1 LTTISQPV
9 NEIVPMRRR
18 VAGILMTMLGAALF
32 ALMPIAVRAIE
43 GYVAPSIVF
52 FRALSGALT
61 LTVVVLAM
69 PAQRPH
75 LNPRRLERKTV
86 LSLIGLGATFC
97 GSSVFYFISITHT
110 SVAKAVLLNYTAPLY
125 VALLGPLLLKEHS
138 SRVAKLALLI
148 GFAGIV
154 LIAEPANLT
163 RIGSDETIGVISGLI
178 SGLCFSGIFLFG
190 RLLAGRVPPLIRT
203 IWSGAVV
210 ALLMLPW
217 GISAPAPPF
226 WHNLP
231 WMVMLGTVSMALPLT
246 LFFKA
251 QEHISAQ
258 TSSTVA
264 LFEPVCGVIIGYL
277 VFGESLSPAG
287 ILGAAA
293 ILISIYLASR

>member
-1 LTTISQPV
+1 MTSISQSADG
-9 NEIVPMRRR
+9 IVPTRRR

-43 GYVAPSIVF
+43 GYAAPAIVF

-61 LTVVVLAM
+61 LTLVVLAS
-69 PAQRPH
+69 PAQRPQ
-75 LNPRRLERKTV
+75 LNPRRLGRKTI
-86 LSLIGLGATFC
+86 LALIGLGVTFC
-97 GSSVFYFISITHT
+97 GSSVFYFISIMHT
-110 SVAKAVLLNYTAPLY
+110 TVAKAVLLNYTAPLY
-125 VALLGPLLLKEHS
+125 VAILGPLLLQEKS
-138 SRVAKLALLI
+138 SRLAKFAVLL

-154 LIAEPANLT
+154 LIAEPASLART
-163 RIGSDETIGVISGLI
+163 GSDELIGVLSGMI

-190 RLLAGRVPPLIRT
+190 RLLAGRVSSLVRT

-210 ALLMLPW
+210 ATLMLPW
-217 GISAPAPPF
+217 GVSAPAVHF
-226 WHNLP
+226 WHNIP
-231 WMVMLGTVSMALPLT
+231 WMVMLGTVSMAIPLT

-264 LFEPVCGVIIGYL
+264 LFEPVCGVILGYL
-277 VFGESLSPAG
+277 IFGESLTPVG
-287 ILGAAA
+287 IIGAVA